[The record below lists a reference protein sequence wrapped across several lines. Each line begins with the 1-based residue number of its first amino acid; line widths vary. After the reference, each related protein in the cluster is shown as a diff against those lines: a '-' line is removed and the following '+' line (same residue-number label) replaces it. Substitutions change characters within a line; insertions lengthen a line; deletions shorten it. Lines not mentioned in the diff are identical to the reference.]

1 LTDRRIIDMA
11 ATVPSIRTYFAEDH
25 DRLDGLFARF
35 QERKRA
41 DYAEA
46 KPFFREFKF
55 GLQRH
60 IVWEEQILF
69 PLFEEKTGLRDI
81 GPTAVMRHEHRRI
94 GQRLEALHDKVRRH
108 DPESDAEEQA
118 LREALEAHN
127 LKEETA
133 LYPALDRLL
142 TDEEKQGVAEA
153 MARLPE
159 EAYRTCCGHHGPHE

>member
-1 LTDRRIIDMA
+1 VST
-11 ATVPSIRTYFAEDH
+11 TVTSIRTLFAEDH
-25 DRLDGLFARF
+25 DRLDGLFAHY

-46 KPFFREFKF
+46 RPFFRAFKI

-69 PLFEEKTGLRDI
+69 PLFEEKTGLHDT
-81 GPTAVMRHEHRRI
+81 GPTEVMRREHRLI
-94 GQRLEALHDKVRRH
+94 GERLEALHDRVRRQ

-118 LREALEAHN
+118 LREALGVHN
-127 LKEETA
+127 EKEERA
-133 LYPALDRLL
+133 LYPVLDRLL
-142 TDEEKQGVAEA
+142 TDEEKRAVAEA

-159 EAYRTCCGHHGPHE
+159 EAYRRCCGHHGPQA